1 MHEFPLE
8 GVVDGWQWSSLS
20 LSSARWRRSAGWF
33 PGSMC
38 VPPPSKSHPA
48 LPLALPLPFRSLGV
62 VIQISKSVCPLTPR
76 ISFPRL
82 SILLRLS
89 SSTSPAGSSSFH
101 GNLEAGLCIL
111 YPVCDRSRLVMYA
124 GPRMWISVS
133 IYAYVCTRWGAFRR
147 GRGNR
152 VHVYV
157 CVRVRWWLRRNRAEV
172 WAEADEELSPQTG
185 RVEGVGKGGGR
196 GMPVLCTLQGCCNP
210 PASGVNSPL
219 SCVGGCHLPSLALPL
234 SPWNFYESVLSL
246 YIYIW
251 RNGRADDALWFLPG
265 LFFSGNRELPP
276 PLPSRGWLWFFERN
290 RERKRRELLG
300 VALLLSFAIVRFSF
314 FFFFVCN

>member
-89 SSTSPAGSSSFH
+89 STSTSPAGSSSFH

-157 CVRVRWWLRRNRAEV
+157 CGGGCEGIGRRCEQRQMRNCHLRQEGWKELGR
-172 WAEADEELSPQTG
+172 EE
-185 RVEGVGKGGGR
+185 EGVCR
-196 GMPVLCTLQGCCNP
+196 FFVLCRVAAIPLPREWTHP
-210 PASGVNSPL
+210 SPASEAAT
-219 SCVGGCHLPSLALPL
+219 SLA
-234 SPWNFYESVLSL
+234 
-246 YIYIW
+246 
-251 RNGRADDALWFLPG
+251 
-265 LFFSGNRELPP
+265 
-276 PLPSRGWLWFFERN
+276 
-290 RERKRRELLG
+290 
-300 VALLLSFAIVRFSF
+300 
-314 FFFFVCN
+314 